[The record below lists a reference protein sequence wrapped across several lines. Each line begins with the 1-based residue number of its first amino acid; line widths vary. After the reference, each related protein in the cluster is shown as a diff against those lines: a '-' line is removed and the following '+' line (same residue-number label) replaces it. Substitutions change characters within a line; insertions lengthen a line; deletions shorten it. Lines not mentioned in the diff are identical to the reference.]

1 MLIQLIQV
9 DNDSGRTAA
18 RMGRGPE
25 QILGGGAAERL
36 RSVGHQVETIR
47 VESRDA
53 FPLEIATGFELARS
67 LARQVRMATRQ
78 RRFPIVLAGNCLASL
93 GVVAGYPPGRTGLVW
108 LDAHAD
114 LQTPETTAS
123 GFLDG
128 MALATILGLC
138 WTRLATSLQGFRPV
152 SAPDVLLL
160 GARDLEEAEL
170 RRIEDLG
177 IYWRDARGLRGDY
190 AGVRAALEEL
200 GSRVDHVHLHVDLD
214 VLDPEAVAPANAFAA
229 PDGLRLEEV
238 IGLVG
243 DVHALGLGSVT
254 LSSYDPAADPE
265 GRIVD
270 AAISILEAICR

>member
-1 MLIQLIQV
+1 VLIQLIQV

-128 MALATILGLC
+128 MALATILGLT
-138 WTRLATSLQGFRPV
+138 TRQITNL
-152 SAPDVLLL
+152 
-160 GARDLEEAEL
+160 EAE
-170 RRIEDLG
+170 G
-177 IYWRDARGLRGDY
+177 IPC
-190 AGVRAALEEL
+190 RAVGNRKLFPI
-200 GSRVDHVHLHVDLD
+200 
-214 VLDPEAVAPANAFAA
+214 PEAVRWYVERERRRAVGRRRS
-229 PDGLRLEEV
+229 DGTT
-238 IGLVG
+238 
-243 DVHALGLGSVT
+243 VT
-254 LSSYDPAADPE
+254 A
-265 GRIVD
+265 
-270 AAISILEAICR
+270 